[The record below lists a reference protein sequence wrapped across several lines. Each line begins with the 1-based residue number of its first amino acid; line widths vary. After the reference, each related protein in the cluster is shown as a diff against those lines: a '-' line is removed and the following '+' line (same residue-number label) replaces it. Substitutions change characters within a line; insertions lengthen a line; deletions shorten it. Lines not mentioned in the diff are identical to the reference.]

1 MRVGSRWPV
10 GGTPPAGLP
19 APLLDAVRAEEA
31 QLPQDG
37 DSAESWTLTW
47 LEGRPRLALGRAG
60 VELWVDSAGS
70 VRRSPSAPGGAVTAA
85 DGSLAANPEQLPED
99 DDDDWLL

>member
-19 APLLDAVRAEEA
+19 AALLAAIAAEEA
-31 QLPQDG
+31 PEG
-37 DSAESWTLTW
+37 ESWTLTW
-47 LEGRPRLALGRAG
+47 LEGRPRVALGREG
-60 VELWVDSAGS
+60 VELAVTSDGTISRHGGAAVPTAPEIGDTEGPGSGSWAGS
-70 VRRSPSAPGGAVTAA
+70 EHDT
-85 DGSLAANPEQLPED
+85 